1 MPFADYL
8 GNAAIAASLR
18 AMLGND
24 RLPQT
29 LLFSG
34 PRGVGKATL
43 ARYLAAA
50 IHCQEAAADDFC
62 GACTACQRVL
72 AADLSAPEYLRQ
84 FEERE
89 KMPAAKRGDSPLVV
103 STHPDYLIFPPD
115 GPLRMIGIEQAR
127 KMRSAARFN
136 PSEGGRRVF
145 VLDGAD
151 RANDDAANSL
161 LKTLEEPAPALTIIL
176 IAENPYDLLPTIRSR
191 SVPFYFSR
199 LSTEEMQAF
208 FARRPD
214 LPEADRRRLASWAQ
228 GSPGEALNIDVEE
241 YLMRRDAMLAVL
253 TTALGASGFADLIGR
268 TEAISRKSREK
279 LEVLIAM
286 LYGLLG
292 DLLHLRYGSGRL
304 VNQDIREDLRELS
317 ERVGFEWVEQ
327 ASKGLD
333 ALDQLRR
340 RNIQKQIALEGY
352 AAGLAPLAV
361 RL

>member
-8 GNAAIAASLR
+8 GNTANVAALR
-18 AMLGND
+18 GMLIQD

-34 PRGVGKATL
+34 PRGIGKATL

-50 IHCQEAAADDFC
+50 IHCADAAADDFC
-62 GACTACQRVL
+62 GQCHACRRVL
-72 AADLSAPEYLRQ
+72 AADLSLPEHQSQL
-84 FEERE
+84 EERQ
-89 KMPAAKRGDSPLVV
+89 KMPAPKRGENPLVI

-136 PSEGGRRVF
+136 PSEGSRRIF

-176 IAENPYDLLPTIRSR
+176 VAENPYDLLPTIRSR
-191 SVPFYFSR
+191 SVPFYLSR
-199 LSTEEMQAF
+199 LSTEEMQEF
-208 FARRPD
+208 FSRRPD
-214 LPEADRRRLASWAQ
+214 LHEADRKRLASWAQ
-228 GSPGEALNIDVEE
+228 GSPGEALSIDVEE
-241 YLMRRDAMLAVL
+241 YLARREVMLAVL
-253 TTALGASGFADLIGR
+253 KTALGASGFADLIGR
-268 TEAISRKSREK
+268 TESIARKSREK
-279 LEVLIAM
+279 LDVLIEM

-304 VNQDIREDLRELS
+304 INQDIREDLRELS
-317 ERVGFEWVEQ
+317 ERVGFAWMEK
-327 ASKGLD
+327 ASKSLD
-333 ALDQLRR
+333 ELDRLRR
-340 RNIQKQIALEGY
+340 RNIQKQIALEGF
-352 AAGLAPLAV
+352 AARLAPLAARV
-361 RL
+361 

>member
-8 GNAAIAASLR
+8 GNAAVVAALR
-18 AMLGND
+18 GMLTQD
-24 RLPQT
+24 HMPQT

-34 PRGVGKATL
+34 PRGIGKATL

-50 IHCQEAAADDFC
+50 IHCREAAPDDFC
-62 GACTACQRVL
+62 GRCNACARVL
-72 AADLSAPEYLRQ
+72 AADLSLPEFQ
-84 FEERE
+84 SQIEERE
-89 KMPAAKRGDSPLVV
+89 KMPAAKRGDNPLIF

-136 PSEGGRRVF
+136 PSEGARRLF

-191 SVPFYFSR
+191 SVPFYLSR
-199 LSTEEMQAF
+199 LSTEEMQRF
-208 FARRPD
+208 FERRPD
-214 LPEADRRRLASWAQ
+214 LPDADRKRLAWWAQ
-228 GSPGEALNIDVEE
+228 GSPGAALAIDVDE
-241 YLMRRDAMLAVL
+241 YLARRDVMLAVL
-253 TTALGASGFADLIGR
+253 RTALGASGFADLIGR
-268 TEAISRKSREK
+268 TESVARKTREK
-279 LEVLIAM
+279 LDVLIEM
-286 LYGLLG
+286 LFGLLS

-304 VNQDIREDLRELS
+304 INQDIREDLRELA
-317 ERVGFEWVEQ
+317 ERVGFGWMEQ
-327 ASKGLD
+327 AAKGLD
-333 ALDQLRR
+333 ELDALRR

-352 AAGLAPLAV
+352 AARLAGLAARV
-361 RL
+361 

>member
-8 GNAAIAASLR
+8 GNASIADSLR
-18 AMLGND
+18 GMLVED

-34 PRGVGKATL
+34 PRGIGKATL

-50 IHCQEAAADDFC
+50 IHCRKAAADDFC
-62 GACTACQRVL
+62 GDCPACMRVL
-72 AADLSAPEYLRQ
+72 GADLSLPEFQQQL
-84 FEERE
+84 EERE
-89 KMPAAKRGDSPLVV
+89 KMPAAKRGENPLVF

-136 PSEGGRRVF
+136 PSEGSRRVF

-191 SVPFYFSR
+191 SVPFYLSR
-199 LSTEEMQAF
+199 LSTEQMQQF
-208 FARRPD
+208 FERRAD
-214 LPEADRRRLASWAQ
+214 LPEADRKRLASWAQ
-228 GSPGEALNIDVEE
+228 GSPGGALAIDVDE
-241 YLMRRDAMLAVL
+241 YLARRDVMLAVL
-253 TTALGASGFADLIGR
+253 RTALGAGGFADLIGR
-268 TEAISRKSREK
+268 TESISRKSKEK
-279 LEVLIAM
+279 LELLIEM

-304 VNQDIREDLRELS
+304 INQDIREDLRELA
-317 ERVGFEWVEQ
+317 ERVGFDWMQQ
-327 ASKGLD
+327 ASKSLD
-333 ALDQLRR
+333 ELDRLRR
-340 RNIQKQIALEGY
+340 RNIQKQIALEGF
-352 AAGLAPLAV
+352 AARLAPLAV
-361 RL
+361 RV